1 MTHADVL
8 VVGAGPAGMAAA
20 VRAAECGKR
29 VAVLDD
35 NRAEGGQIWRGGRLR
50 PADAHAASWFRRFE
64 TSGAKLLAGYR
75 VFDADADR
83 RTLRAETDEAGF
95 DIGYEKLILA
105 TGARELFLPFPGW
118 TLPNVTGVG
127 GMQAL
132 VKAGL
137 PVKGK
142 RIVVAG
148 SGPLL
153 LAVAAYLQKAGA
165 TVPAIVEQA
174 SWRQLAR
181 FTLSLAGSP
190 GKLLQAARLQASLRG
205 IPYWTG
211 SWVTVAEGSDQTCPD
226 QIRSVRLRRP
236 SGIENLDCDFLAIAY
251 GLTPNTELA
260 ALLGCRVREGLV
272 DTDDLQRTSLPDIF
286 CAGEATGI
294 GGVDLSLGEGEVAGY
309 AASGREDLA
318 KKIFPAREKA
328 RRFAAALNRT
338 FMPRAELRALP
349 EPGTLVCRCEDVPF
363 AKLQSTSSWRAAKL
377 HSRCGMGPCQ
387 GRVCGPATEFLFGW
401 PKESVRPPL
410 YPARISALL
419 SETPL
424 KISGDSTT

>member
-1 MTHADVL
+1 MTHADV
-8 VVGAGPAGMAAA
+8 VIVGAGPAGIAAA
-20 VRAAECGKR
+20 VRAAESGKR
-29 VAVLDD
+29 VAVVDD
-35 NRAEGGQIWRGGRLR
+35 NRAEGGQIWRGSRLR

-64 TSGAKLLAGYR
+64 ASGARLLSGCR

-83 RTLRAETDEAGF
+83 RVLRAESDQGAF
-95 DIGYEKLILA
+95 DIGYEQLILA

-137 PVKGK
+137 PVDGK

-153 LAVAAYLQKAGA
+153 LAVAAYLRKVGA

-211 SWVTVAEGSDQTCPD
+211 SWVTAAEGSDRV
-226 QIRSVRLRRP
+226 RSVRLRRP

-260 ALLGCRVREGLV
+260 ALLGCRMRQGLV
-272 DTDDLQRTSLPDIF
+272 DTDDLQRTSLPEIF

-294 GGVDLSLGEGEVAGY
+294 GGVDLSLGEGEIAGY
-309 AASGREDLA
+309 AAAGREDLA
-318 KKIFPAREKA
+318 KKLFPAREKA

-363 AKLQSTSSWRAAKL
+363 ARLQSAASWRAAKL

-419 SETPL
+419 SET
-424 KISGDSTT
+424 ISKSQETPTT